1 MGRIAAIDYGLKRI
15 GIALS
20 DERKIIALPFA
31 TVEGGKR
38 GALSVVER
46 LNEKKHELE
55 AVVIGMPLLM
65 NGKKGEMALIV
76 EAFAKELGDLL
87 SVPIILFDERLSS
100 KQADAGLRLMGQ
112 KRKERTGNIDQA
124 AAALLLQTYLDQK
137 T

>member
-38 GALSVVER
+38 GAASVVER
-46 LNEKKHELE
+46 LKEKKHELE

-65 NGKKGEMALIV
+65 NGQKGDMALIV

-87 SVPIILFDERLSS
+87 SIPIVLFDERLSS
-100 KQADAGLRLMGQ
+100 KQADAGLRMMGQ
-112 KRKERTGNIDQA
+112 NRKERTGNIDQA

-137 T
+137 R